1 MEKWCILRTKDNYIE
16 LNDWFNK
23 KYGLSLSDC
32 KGYLHSY
39 VVSPNCVVPYLMQVY
54 GNGERDEEAT
64 IITIEQF
71 RELTKAPVDNKAFEP
86 QIFN

>member
-1 MEKWCILRTKDNYIE
+1 MEKWCILRTKENYIE

-23 KYGLSLSDC
+23 KYGLNLSDC

-39 VVSPNCVVPYLMQVY
+39 KVNPASIVPYLMGVY

-71 RELTKAPVDNKAFEP
+71 RELTKAPVDNKTFEP